1 MTALHHTTAASTE
14 RAASARASRFVDSQR
29 ARLLRLVIDAGD
41 AGLTAPEA
49 YELYVALYG
58 EPNGG
63 YNSIAPRLSQMRRQY
78 GHVDFGTVR
87 GRRGCYVATAEG
99 LSEAGRWAA

>member
-1 MTALHHTTAASTE
+1 VTALAHTGANSTE
-14 RAASARASRFVDSQR
+14 RAAATRASRFAGSQR
-29 ARLLRLVIDAGD
+29 ARLLQLVIDAGD

-58 EPNGG
+58 DPAGG

-78 GHVDFGTVR
+78 GDVDFGTVR
-87 GRRGCYVATAEG
+87 GRRGAYVATA
-99 LSEAGRWAA
+99 AGREKASAA

>member
-1 MTALHHTTAASTE
+1 MTALHHTAASDTE
-14 RAASARASRFVDSQR
+14 RAASTRASRFADSQR

-58 EPNGG
+58 EPSGG
-63 YNSIAPRLSQMRRQY
+63 YNSLAPRLSQMRRQH
-78 GHVDFGTVR
+78 GTVDFGGVR
-87 GRRGCYVATAEG
+87 GKRGCYVATAAG
-99 LSEAGRWAA
+99 LAEAGVA